1 MKKYERI
8 SVTIKPDD
16 LRLVDKLVKQGK
28 FRNRSHAIDA
38 AIDSLKEK
46 YVLEFKIKKP
56 F

>member
-1 MKKYERI
+1 MKPYKVI
-8 SVTIKPDD
+8 SVAVRLDD
-16 LRLVDKLVKQGK
+16 MKLVDKLVKQGK
-28 FRNRSHAIDA
+28 FRSRSHAIDA